1 MCFTGYL
8 FTDSEL
14 QLGNTLLRSFVAF
27 QEDTTMRISE
37 KQARQDRDP
46 PPEDVTKLNT
56 IFGWEHFHGNPIFF
70 GDGKACPFTSCS
82 P

>member
-1 MCFTGYL
+1 
-8 FTDSEL
+8 
-14 QLGNTLLRSFVAF
+14 
-27 QEDTTMRISE
+27 MRISE